1 MAQGLLLCL
10 LTFVASGIGT
20 ATGFGTST
28 IMMPVLTLFVP
39 IPIALLFV
47 GIIHLC
53 GDVWKVILFKT
64 GLDRKLIL
72 GFGLSGIIASYF
84 GASLSLHISDIPFKK
99 ILGTFLILYVIFLFL
114 KREWALPKT
123 RGTAICGGL
132 LSGLFAGFFGVGG
145 AVRSAFLAAFN
156 LPKEVYVFTSGLI
169 ALFIDVT
176 RVSQYILGGARMS
189 AGLLYPLVL
198 CIPISFMGAFLAK
211 KFLNKLPQKLFRV
224 FVGSFL
230 ALVGIMLLAGSGN

>member
-1 MAQGLLLCL
+1 MTQGLMLIF
-10 LTFVASGIGT
+10 LTLIASGIGT

-28 IMMPVLTLFVP
+28 IMMPVLALFVP

-64 GLDRKLIL
+64 GFDWKLIF
-72 GFGLSGIIASYF
+72 GFGLSGIIASF
-84 GASLSLHISDIPFKK
+84 LGASLSLYAPGFPFKR
-99 ILGTFLILYVIFLFL
+99 ILGVFLILYVIFLFL
-114 KREWALPKT
+114 KREWALPRT
-123 RGTAICGGL
+123 QSTAVCGGL

-145 AVRSAFLAAFN
+145 AVRGAFLTAFN

-176 RVSQYILGGARMS
+176 RVSRYIWGGTRME
-189 AGLLYPLVL
+189 ADLLYSLIV
-198 CIPISFMGAFLAK
+198 CIPISFAGAYLAK
-211 KFLNKLPQKLFRV
+211 KFLKQIPQKTFRV
-224 FVGSFL
+224 FVGFFL
-230 ALVGIMLLAGSGN
+230 ALVGVILLLQ

>member
-1 MAQGLLLCL
+1 MTQVLLLCL

-28 IMMPVLTLFVP
+28 IMVPVLTLFVP

-64 GLDRKLIL
+64 GFDWKLIL
-72 GFGLSGIIASYF
+72 RFGLPGIIASF
-84 GASLSLHISDIPFKK
+84 LGASLSLDVSALPFKR
-99 ILGTFLILYVIFLFL
+99 ILGVFLIVYVVFLFL
-114 KREWALPKT
+114 KREWAIPNT
-123 RGTAICGGL
+123 QGTAVCGGL

-145 AVRSAFLAAFN
+145 AVRGAFLAAFN

-176 RVSQYILGGARMS
+176 RVSRYVWGGTILAPD
-189 AGLLYPLVL
+189 LLYSLMA
-198 CIPISFMGAFLAK
+198 CIPISFAGSYLAK
-211 KFLNKLPQKLFRV
+211 KFLNRMPQESFRV
-224 FVGSFL
+224 FVGFFL
-230 ALVGIMLLAGSGN
+230 ALVGIILLVGR